1 MNFSAFYIK
10 MLEKIQEKETIGVL
24 NIFTLTSPN
33 KLISQKIKDEQVSSV
48 NRLAELGCIFATAML
63 INNVISYG
71 KGSSNAAFTLPNGAL
86 NVLLTLIWIV
96 LKYRFSKF
104 PNYLY
109 VVMIAAE
116 AIWINLG
123 IRGLLPEGVKLDVVD
138 YRTLIDSL

>member
-1 MNFSAFYIK
+1 M
-10 MLEKIQEKETIGVL
+10 

-48 NRLAELGCIFATAML
+48 NRLAELGCFFATAML
-63 INNVISYG
+63 INNVVSYS
-71 KGSSNAAFTLPNGAL
+71 KGSSNAAFTLPNSAFT
-86 NVLLTLIWIV
+86 VFLTLIWIV

-116 AIWINLG
+116 AIWFNLG
-123 IRGLLPEGVKLDVVD
+123 IRGLLPIAVKLDVID
-138 YRTLIDSL
+138 YRFLVYSLYFYYIVGCLFC